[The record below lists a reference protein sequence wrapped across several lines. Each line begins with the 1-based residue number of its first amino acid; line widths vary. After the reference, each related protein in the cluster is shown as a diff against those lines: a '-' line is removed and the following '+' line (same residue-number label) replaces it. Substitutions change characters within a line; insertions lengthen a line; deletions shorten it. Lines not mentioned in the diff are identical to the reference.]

1 MQEAI
6 RYEDKEV
13 QRPVLFASFNGM
25 NIFEMFKD
33 SHASYKAIVEHVQ
46 KQIEDEAPEIETDLI
61 RVGNVLLKR
70 NIKLN
75 DDKNGQ
81 TVTSLVTDLIAEPS
95 KRDMLLKIGRHCPNY
110 SILNSLFEQ

>member
-25 NIFEMFKD
+25 NIFEMFKE

-46 KQIEDEAPEIETDLI
+46 K
-61 RVGNVLLKR
+61 
-70 NIKLN
+70 
-75 DDKNGQ
+75 
-81 TVTSLVTDLIAEPS
+81 
-95 KRDMLLKIGRHCPNY
+95 
-110 SILNSLFEQ
+110 